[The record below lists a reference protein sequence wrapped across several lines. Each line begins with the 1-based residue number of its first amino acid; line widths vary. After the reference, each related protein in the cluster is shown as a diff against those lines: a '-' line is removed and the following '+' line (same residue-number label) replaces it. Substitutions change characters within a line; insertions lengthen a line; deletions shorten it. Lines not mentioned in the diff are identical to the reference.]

1 MNPIVTAILALIT
14 AAPTFIVQIE
24 ALWTQIKS
32 GVSTSDQAVVDTV
45 LSVLN
50 PKTDAD
56 VAQLH
61 TDAAAG

>member
-14 AAPTFIVQIE
+14 AAPAYLTQIE
-24 ALWTQIKS
+24 ALWNQIKS

-56 VAQLH
+56 LAQLGA
-61 TDAAAG
+61 DAAAG